1 MAVDVWVVFEAEHVV
16 GEREVDPA
24 EGDPQRREECEAR
37 PAAEHAARPPLD
49 QPRHRPGHR
58 LAIELQRRARVLG
71 QELGRHEPDVVAR
84 VVDVD
89 VAERA
94 DRALDARLV
103 RLVLGGVVVEAV
115 GLRRVAVAMLSSSSG
130 AIDIGTPSSGMGASS

>member
-1 MAVDVWVVFEAEHVV
+1 MSSAS
-16 GEREVDPA
+16 ERSTQPKA
-24 EGDPQRREECEAR
+24 IHSAAKSAKPPSSRARR
-37 PAAEHAARPPLD
+37 AAAARSAAPPA
-49 QPRHRPGHR
+49 RHRLGATP
-58 LAIELQRRARVLG
+58 AELQRRARVLG

-115 GLRRVAVAMLSSSSG
+115 GPRLALAVAMPSSSSG

>member
-1 MAVDVWVVFEAEHVV
+1 MSSAS
-16 GEREVDPA
+16 ERSTQPKA
-24 EGDPQRREECEAR
+24 IHSAAKSAPSPPSSRARR
-37 PAAEHAARPPLD
+37 AAAARSAAPPARA
-49 QPRHRPGHR
+49 PAR
-58 LAIELQRRARVLG
+58 AVELQRRARVLG

-94 DRALDARLV
+94 DPALGARLV

-115 GLRRVAVAMLSSSSG
+115 GLRRAAVAMLSSSSG